1 MVALV
6 QRVRK
11 LEKKVA
17 DRSQTAQL
25 DDRVVYQPS
34 AEDLAEAVAILVECG
49 VVREVGSKQCL
60 LSNEKA
66 IASVTTAPLR
76 TSGCGGY
83 PHLQRTQ
90 HLMR

>member
-17 DRSQTAQL
+17 DRSQNGRL
-25 DDRVVYQPS
+25 DDRLIYQPS

-49 VVREVGSKQCL
+49 VVRLVG
-60 LSNEKA
+60 
-66 IASVTTAPLR
+66 R
-76 TSGCGGY
+76 
-83 PHLQRTQ
+83 
-90 HLMR
+90 

>member
-17 DRSQTAQL
+17 HRSRIGRL

-34 AEDLAEAVAILVECG
+34 SEDLAEAVAILV
-49 VVREVGSKQCL
+49 
-60 LSNEKA
+60 
-66 IASVTTAPLR
+66 
-76 TSGCGGY
+76 GCGAM
-83 PHLQRTQ
+83 RVEQ
-90 HLMR
+90 H